1 MAEALPLR
9 NGDGL
14 DARADGGLDPD
25 IFALNLTWLLKARE
39 AAGPDPRKAAW
50 VFGLDGKVVAA
61 LRSASIFEL
70 QRLAQS
76 PVLLFRPR
84 FHVQFSSD

>member
-1 MAEALPLR
+1 
-9 NGDGL
+9 
-14 DARADGGLDPD
+14 
-25 IFALNLTWLLKARE
+25 
-39 AAGPDPRKAAW
+39 
-50 VFGLDGKVVAA
+50 VAA

-70 QRLAQS
+70 QRLAQP